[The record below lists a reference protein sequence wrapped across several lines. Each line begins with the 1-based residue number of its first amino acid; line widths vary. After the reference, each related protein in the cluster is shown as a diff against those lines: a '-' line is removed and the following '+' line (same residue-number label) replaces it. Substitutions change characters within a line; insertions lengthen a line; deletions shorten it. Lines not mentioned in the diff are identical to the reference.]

1 MGKRLKIKC
10 VLSAI
15 LMIIGIASLI
25 FAFQIGEDN
34 EVKKGF
40 MSGFGTSL
48 LIGSFVLLVKNLSA
62 LRNPEKLRKREIKE
76 TDERSVAIYTKSMAV
91 TFRISVIL
99 EAIIAVG
106 LVCANVE
113 YGAHLGSLIGAQMI
127 IFIICSIIISKKI

>member
-1 MGKRLKIKC
+1 
-10 VLSAI
+10 
-15 LMIIGIASLI
+15 
-25 FAFQIGEDN
+25 
-34 EVKKGF
+34 